1 MIKSKDYLIDT
12 TKEKA
17 KIIYPDSNLKY
28 EYNDISEIDKI
39 TFNLTEE
46 KLKKQLKESNE
57 KILRGKLFIYEKSI
71 DENIGNM
78 YKVFVNETTSKSEK
92 YLAEFERYID
102 ERMARVKAKST
113 DKDVHLQLAETE
125 IFYQY
130 IEEMLDDVIKSF
142 IDGAFP
148 VYEMIGANSLMPN
161 DIATQI
167 VGVKND
173 YKSFSDSERKKE
185 IKHIGRS
192 LSGYKAL
199 RNFLM
204 EYIRFKNGGYG
215 GLKRTLYSY
224 SEKTINGK
232 CYPPEK
238 IMNQLNEEIKE
249 KKLK

>member
-1 MIKSKDYLIDT
+1 MIKSKDYLINT
-12 TKEKA
+12 THDKA

-46 KLKKQLKESNE
+46 KLKKELKESNG
-57 KILRGKLFIYEKSI
+57 KLLRGPVFIYEKPI
-71 DENIGNM
+71 NRNIGNM

-92 YLAEFERYID
+92 YLADFEKYID

-130 IEEMLDDVIKSF
+130 IEEMLDEVIRAF
-142 IDGAFP
+142 IDGAVP
-148 VYEMIGANSLMPN
+148 VYEMISVRSLMPN
-161 DIATQI
+161 DIATHI
-167 VGVKND
+167 VRVKND
-173 YKSFSDSERKKE
+173 YKSFNVDEKKKE
-185 IKHIGRS
+185 LRHIGRS

-204 EYIRFKNGGYG
+204 EYIKFKNDEYG
-215 GLKRTLYSY
+215 GLNRTLFNYAGR
-224 SEKTINGK
+224 TIKGK
-232 CYPPEK
+232 YYPTEK